1 MSALKMHEGEA
12 DIDLTLVRQLVV
24 TQFPAWADLP
34 LMPVPSGGTVNAIYR
49 LGDDMAVRLPRLAP
63 SSPDLDGDRIW
74 LGRFAP
80 LLPLTI
86 PAPLAIGHP
95 DDDFPF
101 PWSVHRWLE
110 GEDAAHALFTDEHE
124 AATALAGFIAALH
137 GIDTTGW
144 PTPAPRPSGRGV
156 TLTSRDAA
164 TRAWIATP
172 PSPFALGEVI
182 AAWEADLAAPEWPGP
197 PVWIHGDLQPLN
209 LLVHRGRLTAVI
221 DFEGFGL
228 GDPATD
234 VMAAWSLFGRDARG
248 TFRAVLGV
256 DDATWTRARA
266 WALSVW
272 VAVLPYYAETNP
284 TFSAIA
290 RRAIAEVLADHRDG
304 A

>member
-1 MSALKMHEGEA
+1 MHAGEV
-12 DIDLTLVRQLVV
+12 DIDLALVRRLVAD
-24 TQFPAWADLP
+24 QFPAWADLP
-34 LMPVPSGGTVNAIYR
+34 LVPVASGGTVNAIYR

-74 LGRFAP
+74 LARFTP

-86 PAPLAIGHP
+86 PTPLAIGEPGHG
-95 DDDFPF
+95 FPF

-110 GEDAAHALFTDEHE
+110 GANAAHAPFTDEHE
-124 AATALAGFIAALH
+124 AATALAEFITALH
-137 GIDTTGW
+137 QIDTTGW
-144 PTPAPRPSGRGV
+144 PPPEPRPSGRGV
-156 TLTSRDAA
+156 TLASRDAA

-172 PSPFALGEVI
+172 PSPFSMAEVT
-182 AAWEADLAAPEWPGP
+182 AAWEIDLAAPGWPGP

-209 LLVHRGRLTAVI
+209 LLVNGGRLSAVI

-234 VMAAWSLFGRDARG
+234 VMAAWSLFARDARG
-248 TFRAVLGV
+248 TFRAALGV
-256 DDATWTRARA
+256 DDATWTRARG

-272 VAVLPYYAETNP
+272 VAVLPYYAVTNP
-284 TFSAIA
+284 GFSAIA